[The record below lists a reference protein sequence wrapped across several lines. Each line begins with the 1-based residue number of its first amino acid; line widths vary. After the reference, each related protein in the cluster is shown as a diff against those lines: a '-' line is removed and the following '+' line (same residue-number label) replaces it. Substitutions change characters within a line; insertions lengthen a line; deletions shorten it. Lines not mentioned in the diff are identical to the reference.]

1 MDEADGAFNSA
12 GLPVFVFAVVAFLI
26 RCIGER
32 AVGVGALAQIVL
44 IACRERPS
52 GEVALVLVVFTQNL
66 VGLVVGIN
74 VARADL
80 GRAAE
85 ERNISADREAPAFGK
100 CITAAEIAERV
111 NDADR
116 RHVGV
121 VEVLN
126 ADVGLHN
133 AEIVR
138 AAEGDDERV
147 VNVFAVELRRIVRR
161 IHDENHV
168 HIAVLV
174 RGADAVV
181 AVDGGLAFRAVRT
194 GVAVVF
200 GLAVAVKRILGV
212 DVEARKGRRLVG
224 DRVVKAG
231 AARHEVGRIA
241 RIVAPGRA
249 ERGNR
254 TREAVGAVVT
264 ERFP

>member
-12 GLPVFVFAVVAFLI
+12 GLPIFGIAVFAVLKG
-26 RCIGER
+26 RIGES
-32 AVGVGALAQIVL
+32 AVSVGALAQIVL
-44 IACRERPS
+44 VAGRDRPG
-52 GEVALVLVVFTQNL
+52 GEVALVLVGDMLNL
-66 VGLVVGIN
+66 VRFVISID
-74 VARADL
+74 VARANL

-85 ERNISADREAPAFGK
+85 ERNVSADREAPAFGK
-100 CITAAEIAERV
+100 VVTTAYVGERI

-161 IHDENHV
+161 INDEDHV

-181 AVDGGLAFRAVRT
+181 AVDGGLAFRAVRA

-224 DRVVKAG
+224 DRVVEAG

-254 TREAVGAVVT
+254 TRKAVRAIVT
-264 ERFP
+264 EIFP